1 MTTSKKI
8 IVASYIIMIS
18 LTVLTAALSVL
29 GYDVMTLGTI
39 TGIAYAEVSVSN
51 AFYFSK
57 AKKENALKIALECIK
72 EQPGNSQE
80 VAALITALGGIV

>member
-8 IVASYIIMIS
+8 IAASYIIMIL
-18 LTVLTAALSVL
+18 LTVLTAVLSVL

-39 TGIAYAEVSVSN
+39 TGLAYAEVSVSN

-57 AKKENALKIALECIK
+57 ARKENALKIALGCI
-72 EQPGNSQE
+72 ERQPTKTQEIAELLNS
-80 VAALITALGGIV
+80 IGGL

>member
-8 IVASYIIMIS
+8 IAASYIIMI
-18 LTVLTAALSVL
+18 LLTALTAVLSVL

-39 TGIAYAEVSVSN
+39 TGLAYAEVSVSN

-57 AKKENALKIALECIK
+57 ARKENALKIALGCI
-72 EQPGNSQE
+72 ERQPTKTQEIAELLNS
-80 VAALITALGGIV
+80 IGGL